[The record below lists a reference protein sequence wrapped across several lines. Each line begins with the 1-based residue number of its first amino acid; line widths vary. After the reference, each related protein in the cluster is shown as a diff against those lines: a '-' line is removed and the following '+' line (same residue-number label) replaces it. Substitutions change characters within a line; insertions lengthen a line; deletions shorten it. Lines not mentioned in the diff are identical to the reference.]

1 LGAPQFLRD
10 ARAEIMSV
18 MQQHVV
24 PTILWGSGG
33 SAVREE
39 KSWCLT
45 TYHQDVSTGSSV
57 RITTGNKIYTLS
69 ASRMGE
75 FDSSKKVSTNDA
87 SLFKKY
93 RQVFFFLSSRSL
105 SLSLSLS
112 RSFEKAQTSFLD
124 FFAAGSTLS
133 TATLCP
139 SAASTAPKPTGPK
152 RGS

>member
-1 LGAPQFLRD
+1 
-10 ARAEIMSV
+10 MSV

-57 RITTGNKIYTLS
+57 RITTGNKVYTLS

-93 RQVFFFLSSRSL
+93 RQVFFSL
-105 SLSLSLS
+105 SIPVVCTSL
-112 RSFEKAQTSFLD
+112 A
-124 FFAAGSTLS
+124 
-133 TATLCP
+133 
-139 SAASTAPKPTGPK
+139 
-152 RGS
+152 

>member
-1 LGAPQFLRD
+1 
-10 ARAEIMSV
+10 MSV

-57 RITTGNKIYTLS
+57 RITTGNKVYTLS

-93 RQVFFFLSSRSL
+93 RQVFFSL
-105 SLSLSLS
+105 DPCGVCTSL
-112 RSFEKAQTSFLD
+112 A
-124 FFAAGSTLS
+124 
-133 TATLCP
+133 
-139 SAASTAPKPTGPK
+139 
-152 RGS
+152 